1 MLAALTLVVHSDVGK
16 PIEKKAQ
23 SNEVLNITEAQK
35 GKLKRGI

>member
-1 MLAALTLVVHSDVGK
+1 MPVAPILVVHSDAGK

-23 SNEVLNITEAQK
+23 SNEVLNITEAQL